1 MPELLQRRKL
11 CARLNAKRFKH
22 LNDGAIYALIIQDP
36 YMTGCVW
43 YGCAAAH
50 GARLPKFADTG
61 VGAVTK
67 ANMNDP
73 AFAGFLDVTKRSL
86 APFTGK

>member
-1 MPELLQRRKL
+1 
-11 CARLNAKRFKH
+11 
-22 LNDGAIYALIIQDP
+22 
-36 YMTGCVW
+36 MTGCVW